1 MLDYNTQRPDVKLKE
16 YGRNVQMLVKHLRT
30 VEDKEKRNEMAN
42 TLVGLIKQLSNG
54 PKDYNQET
62 MQKYWDDLYIMSDF
76 NLEVD
81 APFPMPEK
89 EILGKKPD
97 HIGYSTEEVK
107 FKHYGRNVEILVE
120 KAIQMEE
127 GEEKEKAKL
136 YIGRLMKTFYST
148 WNRDNVTEEAIADNL
163 KQLSGGKLTVDIEE
177 VKATNGFDLIY
188 KDNNNNQNNNKS
200 QRSHSNNK
208 GKRNNNHK
216 RRRN

>member
-1 MLDYNTQRPDVKLKE
+1 MLEYNTQRPDMKLKE

-30 VEDKEKRNEMAN
+30 IEDKQKRNEMAN
-42 TLVGLIKQLSNG
+42 TLVDLIKQLSSG

-76 NLEVD
+76 DLDVD
-81 APFPMPEK
+81 SPFPMPEK
-89 EILGKKPD
+89 EVLGKKPE
-97 HIGYSTEEVK
+97 HIGYYTNEVK

-120 KAIQMEE
+120 KAVEMEDK
-127 GEEKEKAKL
+127 EEQEKAVM

-148 WNRDNVTEEAIADNL
+148 WNRENVTEEAIADNIR
-163 KQLSGGKLTVDIEE
+163 QLSEGKLEVDIEK

-188 KDNNNNQNNNKS
+188 KDNNSNNHNN
-200 QRSHSNNK
+200 RSRSNNK
-208 GKRNNNHK
+208 GKRSNHK